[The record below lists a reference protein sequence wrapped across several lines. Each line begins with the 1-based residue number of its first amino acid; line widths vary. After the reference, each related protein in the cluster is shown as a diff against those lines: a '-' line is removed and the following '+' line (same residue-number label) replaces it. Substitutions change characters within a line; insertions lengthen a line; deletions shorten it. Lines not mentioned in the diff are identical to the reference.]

1 MASIL
6 DVVQTIQN
14 IVSTKG
20 YDGALDEEGNPV
32 KIGLKREVDN
42 TVIDSRLV
50 DGFKVRFQGNNMILS
65 YSSECSIKNV
75 ANPKFEGMVGQKI
88 ADIVNFIKKEYKA
101 SSGSALSLKQEG
113 ETDILVQ
120 KMSNIRTWYQTTSI
134 YNIGGLSADQGSATV
149 PPAQR
154 LEESIKNWLKTARQ

>member
-1 MASIL
+1 MANIL

-20 YDGALDEEGNPV
+20 YDGALDEKGNPV
-32 KIGLKREVDN
+32 KLGLKREVDN
-42 TVIDSRLV
+42 VVTDSRLV
-50 DGFKVRFQGNNMILS
+50 DGFKVRFQGNNMVLS
-65 YSSECSIKNV
+65 YSSECNIKSVQNS
-75 ANPKFEGMVGQKI
+75 KFEGMVGQKI

-101 SSGSALSLKQEG
+101 SSGSSLSLKQEG

-134 YNIGGLSADQGSATV
+134 YNIGGLGADQDTATV

-154 LEESIKNWLKTARQ
+154 LEENIKNWLKTARQ